1 MKIEGTYLF
10 DAPREI
16 VWETLMD
23 PESLAKA
30 LPGGEKLV
38 QVGDNQYEATLNVR
52 VGPVQGKFDG
62 EIELA
67 DINEPNSYHMK
78 VTGQGPAGF
87 LNGKGAVSLSDSD
100 DGTLMNYSGE
110 AQVGG
115 KISGV
120 GQRLVDSSAKSITRQ
135 GLEAIDK
142 LIQARVAGEDIETA
156 AAAAAPSTAAVAA
169 TVARDVTTDA
179 FGDMMGQLRSN
190 EGIGKVLSPEM
201 LPYTLGVG
209 AIILTLIFAGLAR
222 LIAG

>member
-10 DAPREI
+10 DAPRDI

-38 QVGDNQYEATLNVR
+38 RVGENQYEAALNVR

-67 DINEPNSYHMK
+67 DINKPDSYHMK
-78 VTGQGPAGF
+78 VSGQGPAGF
-87 LNGKGAVSLSDSD
+87 LNGEGDVSLSDSE

-115 KISGV
+115 KIAGV

-142 LIQARVAGEDIETA
+142 LIQARVDGADLEVA
-156 AAAAAPSTAAVAA
+156 AAAAAPSTAAIAA

-179 FGDMMGQLRSN
+179 VGDMMGQLQ
-190 EGIGKVLSPEM
+190 KK
-201 LPYTLGVG
+201 
-209 AIILTLIFAGLAR
+209 
-222 LIAG
+222 